1 MLGCDAGVGCRVLSV
16 AVALQGRLLPELAAV
31 KVLVSVWLTRSP
43 GLVSSRLRSPSSHT
57 TMKLSPLRMS
67 MSGPAGGVPGCCLRM
82 GPAKPTGPTS
92 ALALPRLG
100 PMVWLAGMCRRVGRH
115 HVPPCWSARGVSEG
129 RYPLPQR
136 ICVLLLAGRGWP
148 IVAVERKEP
157 VVVPKGEPRWQRRW
171 CCLVGL
177 GAAGRAPCPC
187 CVWVVGCRGCVCGVL
202 ARSLSLSLSGA
213 QSPISFLIH
222 FSIKTLNPKP

>member
-1 MLGCDAGVGCRVLSV
+1 MPRLVGGCCTAGKAFAKARCGQSLGFRLADEVPWARLEQAPVSIQPYHDE
-16 AVALQGRLLPELAAV
+16 AVPFADVDVWAV
-31 KVLVSVWLTRSP
+31 PR
-43 GLVSSRLRSPSSHT
+43 
-57 TMKLSPLRMS
+57 
-67 MSGPAGGVPGCCLRM
+67 GGSPGCCLRM

-171 CCLVGL
+171 CCLVRL

-202 ARSLSLSLSGA
+202 ALSLSLSGA